1 MRRRQTDDARTGL
14 FRQQTD
20 GTHDCPELGGFPHPG
35 IPLNHREPVRAFQNH
50 PGRRPLSGG
59 QVRHQTGR
67 YAIHQGGH
75 RVFTF
80 QHVGQDA
87 FFGVPGLTGNQQ
99 VIAVAVRHRYIQ
111 QLPRPDLCLNGR
123 VDVRHRNLPA
133 PGFQRC
139 RQQLGPGEGQFLTF
153 KQRDGQVNGLF
164 CRGTQ
169 SGLLLRNG
177 RIQVRLAGSGLQL
190 L

>member
-1 MRRRQTDDARTGL
+1 M
-14 FRQQTD
+14 
-20 GTHDCPELGGFPHPG
+20 
-35 IPLNHREPVRAFQNH
+35 
-50 PGRRPLSGG
+50 
-59 QVRHQTGR
+59 
-67 YAIHQGGH
+67 
-75 RVFTF
+75 
-80 QHVGQDA
+80 GQDA

-111 QLPRPDLCLNGR
+111 QLPRPDLCLDGR

-133 PGFQRC
+133 PGFHCR
-139 RQQLGPGEGQFLTF
+139 RQQLGPGEGQVLAL

-164 CRGTQ
+164 CRGMQ
-169 SGLLLRNG
+169 PGLLLRNG

>member
-1 MRRRQTDDARTGL
+1 MVVS
-14 FRQQTD
+14 
-20 GTHDCPELGGFPHPG
+20 
-35 IPLNHREPVRAFQNH
+35 I
-50 PGRRPLSGG
+50 
-59 QVRHQTGR
+59 
-67 YAIHQGGH
+67 
-75 RVFTF
+75 
-80 QHVGQDA
+80 
-87 FFGVPGLTGNQQ
+87 
-99 VIAVAVRHRYIQ
+99 
-111 QLPRPDLCLNGR
+111 
-123 VDVRHRNLPA
+123 RHRNLPA
-133 PGFQRC
+133 PVSSR